1 MYRESET
8 VGCSAQWGLYI
19 APLLSRLGDLCG
31 KGAAAKVRGT
41 LSEPV
46 VVAGT
51 VSSGHKMFE
60 LIETMP
66 EHAGQTRVQ
75 TNSIPAW
82 RRGSGHKVLP
92 LTKKLFTTDAS
103 WEREA
108 ILQCSVTLPRR
119 SRAWGYSAN
128 TKWTLCFW
136 CYFDFVFLKQKKYNW
151 LDIEKIEGEL
161 EEKKEYERNMKFSK
175 NKWKH

>member
-8 VGCSAQWGLYI
+8 VGCSAQWG
-19 APLLSRLGDLCG
+19 PLLSRLGDLCG

-41 LSEPV
+41 LSDPV

-60 LIETMP
+60 LTETMP

-92 LTKKLFTTDAS
+92 LTNSSQQMLPEKGRPFSSVVFT
-103 WEREA
+103 
-108 ILQCSVTLPRR
+108 LQRR
-119 SRAWGYSAN
+119 SRAWEYSAN

-136 CYFDFVFLKQKKYNW
+136 CYFDFVFFFKQKNITGW
-151 LDIEKIEGEL
+151 I
-161 EEKKEYERNMKFSK
+161 
-175 NKWKH
+175 